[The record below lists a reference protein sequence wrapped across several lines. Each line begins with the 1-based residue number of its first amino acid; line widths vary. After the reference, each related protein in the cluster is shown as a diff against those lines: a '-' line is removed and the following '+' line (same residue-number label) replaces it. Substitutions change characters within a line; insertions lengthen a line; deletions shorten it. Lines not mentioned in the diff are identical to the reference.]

1 MILCGRAEQSPA
13 PTGLGMQKGDRRYK
27 GTKEEVGEVDDFMWK
42 GGMVLV
48 IFAGGQSRALPLRG
62 WGM

>member
-1 MILCGRAEQSPA
+1 M
-13 PTGLGMQKGDRRYK
+13 
-27 GTKEEVGEVDDFMWK
+27 GEVDDFMWK

-62 WGM
+62 WGCKREIEDIKE

>member
-27 GTKEEVGEVDDFMWK
+27 GIKEEV
-42 GGMVLV
+42 VLMILYTKRWV
-48 IFAGGQSRALPLRG
+48 RLMILCGRAE
-62 WGM
+62 WCW